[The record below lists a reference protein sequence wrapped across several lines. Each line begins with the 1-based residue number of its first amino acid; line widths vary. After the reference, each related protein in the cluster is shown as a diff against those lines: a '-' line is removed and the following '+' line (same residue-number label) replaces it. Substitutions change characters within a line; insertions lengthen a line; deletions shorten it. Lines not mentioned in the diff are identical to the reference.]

1 MDDDL
6 FAYLSFR
13 YLNHFIEEV
22 VKKRTPA
29 TDALMGC
36 CLAELRTR
44 KLRMEFSTYE
54 TVKAFFPNQRFQFKL
69 HNRGFVTP
77 EMARPV

>member
-1 MDDDL
+1 
-6 FAYLSFR
+6 
-13 YLNHFIEEV
+13 
-22 VKKRTPA
+22 
-29 TDALMGC
+29 
-36 CLAELRTR
+36 
-44 KLRMEFSTYE
+44 MEFSTYE